1 VRLLKSQPSG
11 WFFYANQGAFTA
23 LHSCVEQEDLPTLMP
38 IKGVLM
44 LWLIR
49 VPVEFTFFTLQ
60 ALCLLPCSPSAGRL
74 AR

>member
-11 WFFYANQGAFTA
+11 WFFYDDEA
-23 LHSCVEQEDLPTLMP
+23 LRQCCYQEDLPTLKP

-44 LWLIR
+44 LWLIG
-49 VPVEFTFFTLQ
+49 VPVESTFFTLQ
-60 ALCLLPCSPSAGRL
+60 ALRLLPCSPAAGRL